1 MSGKLS
7 VLPLGKGVLISHL
20 CEPEQYV
27 HINEGLVIVPMFVY
41 LSKHQDVVTKNSCIP
56 VVFAFSGGSL
66 GLLINSTV
74 HCHVSCATFV
84 GVQTSKII

>member
-7 VLPLGKGVLISHL
+7 VFPLGKGVLISYL

-27 HINEGLVIVPMFVY
+27 HINEGLVIVPVFIH
-41 LSKHQDVVTKNSCIP
+41 LSKHQDVVMKEPCIP
-56 VVFAFSGGSL
+56 VVLAFSGGSL

-74 HCHVSCATFV
+74 HCHASRATFV
-84 GVQTSKII
+84 GVQT